1 MIDLPLEFE
10 LPAPWTG
17 GKKFKASAVAPIN
30 FLVGPNGSGKS
41 RFAKELKTRL
51 PSANGGARLLN
62 TDRLEGMQSATA
74 LRNNFGDHFG
84 NGFDKNYFSLFKS
97 AGSQEGS
104 GLDTFVLLE
113 ERLDLRIQVEATL
126 SNLFNRRISL
136 EWDSGRLKAMAA
148 IGPTG
153 AAYRLDRD
161 ECHGIKELLVL
172 LTHLYNEEHPYL
184 IIDEPEL
191 NLHPQ
196 YQAFF
201 MQEVRRLAGNPAI
214 DPNKKIIF
222 LITHSPF
229 ILDFVSVEDVKAVIS
244 FDLNHEFP
252 RQLLDLGV
260 EESARL
266 ARLVPRLNVHHK
278 QLFFS
283 DNPIFVEG
291 IHDAQVVATV
301 QSARKVSMA
310 AAGSCV
316 IDAGGNEEVNQYL
329 DLCSH
334 LGKRAFFLYDL
345 DSLFRGNLRARIRG
359 EAGVKAALLASGLGA
374 DFGIYCGALE
384 SRLTTMT
391 DQLLAIATPPPSL
404 VELIAFLRSLGAR
417 KDWSSDKY
425 PKARVA
431 ILTALSRL
439 RADLV
444 SATSAGDVDDIE
456 GRLKKICELLH
467 GQNVLLLPGGTL
479 ERYLPSYTGNP
490 YEIRDD
496 SKSEAVAA
504 EIAWLAGQHDEATL
518 RARYTDLYKVIEAL
532 PSKPPVVIDSI
543 LIEYISA
550 FIHALQGAVVA
561 NAAWNHEELGKFL
574 AIKQPASAKI
584 FSVASIVRS
593 APDKFR
599 CVVEVLPMLGQG
611 LRHVIVTETTN
622 AGMRNFLIGNG
633 KAT

>member
-1 MIDLPLEFE
+1 MIELPIEFE

-17 GKKFKASAVAPIN
+17 KKNFKASAVAPVN

-41 RFAKELKTRL
+41 RFAKELKSRL
-51 PSANGGARLLN
+51 PTRGNGARLLN
-62 TDRLEGMQSATA
+62 TDRLEGMESTKAF
-74 LRNNFGDHFG
+74 RNSFGDRFG
-84 NGFDKNYFSLFKS
+84 NGFDKTHFEIFKN
-97 AGSQEGS
+97 AGTQEGS
-104 GLDTFVLLE
+104 GLDAFILLE

-148 IGPTG
+148 IGTSG
-153 AAYRLDRD
+153 ASYRLDRD

-172 LTHLYNEEHPYL
+172 LTHLYNNEHPYL

-196 YQAFF
+196 YQAFL
-201 MQEVRRLAGNPAI
+201 MQEVRRLAGNPAT
-214 DPNKKIIF
+214 DPSKKLIF

-229 ILDFVSVEDVKAVIS
+229 ILDFATVEDVKAVIS
-244 FDLNHEFP
+244 FDLKHEVP
-252 RQLLDLGV
+252 RQLLDLSA
-260 EESARL
+260 EESGRL

-283 DNPIFVEG
+283 DNPVFVEG
-291 IHDAQVVATV
+291 ILDAQMVATV
-301 QSARKVSMA
+301 QSARGVSMA

-359 EAGVKAALLASGLGA
+359 DAGVKAALTASGLGA
-374 DFGIYCGALE
+374 DFGTYCGALE
-384 SRLTTMT
+384 SKLTVIA
-391 DQLLAIATPPPSL
+391 DQLLGIAIPPAALS
-404 VELIAFLRSLGAR
+404 ELIAFLTSLGIR
-417 KDWSSDKY
+417 KEWTPDKH

-431 ILTALSRL
+431 ILTALSRF

-444 SATSAGDVDDIE
+444 AATSAGDVDDIE
-456 GRLKKICELLH
+456 GRLRRICDVLR

-490 YEIRDD
+490 YKIDD
-496 SKSEAVAA
+496 EAKSAAVVA
-504 EIAWLAGQHDEATL
+504 EITWLAGQHEQAAL
-518 RARYTDLYKVIEAL
+518 KARYGDLYESIEAL
-532 PSKPPVVIDSI
+532 PSKPPVDMDSV
-543 LIEYISA
+543 LIEYLSA

-561 NAAWNHEELGKFL
+561 NSDWKHEELGKYL
-574 AIKQPASAKI
+574 EIKQPASAKV
-584 FSVASIVRS
+584 FSVASLVRN

-599 CVVEVLPMLGQG
+599 CAVEVMPMLGQG
-611 LRHVIVTETTN
+611 LRHVIVTEATN
-622 AGMRNFLIGNG
+622 AGMRNFLIGTG
-633 KAT
+633 KPA